1 MRKKEEGWLTS
12 LLQTDNPLKIAS
24 EKSIAMSNSET
35 YQQPVY
41 PDEAYYRQQQ
51 RMRQSRRWGGILL
64 VIGIIWLMFEL
75 IGRGVLWSINTGMV
89 EHTQTVQQ
97 TVSASVLQIK
107 VTNDRVTIVPSEHNA
122 IQIEATKHVSGWNRA
137 TADRALED
145 LRLEVQQ
152 QGDTASIT
160 IARPKHMLAVG
171 RSPSID
177 LRIALPPDTQFSIES
192 INGDLKVTNVTGTGR
207 MQTVTGDITV
217 QQMRGAL
224 TLKTTSGEINLR
236 EHQGT
241 VQIEAISGD
250 VRLTDSAVAD
260 VTASTFSGDLK
271 LTGVTGLL
279 QLNTIS
285 GDITIK
291 QAHNAQLIIDSTSGD
306 ITFTGS
312 LIDNQPHRVSTIS
325 GNVELRLP
333 SHSNLELAVNT
344 LSGDIETT
352 LDLRNIE
359 RDRRTLTGIAGTG
372 GATLSINTTSGD
384 VSIKTER
391 VAR

>member
-1 MRKKEEGWLTS
+1 
-12 LLQTDNPLKIAS
+12 
-24 EKSIAMSNSET
+24 MSNSDT
-35 YQQPVY
+35 YQQPTH
-41 PDEAYYRQQQ
+41 PDEAYYRQQ
-51 RMRQSRRWGGILL
+51 RTRQSRRWGGILL

-75 IGRGVLWSINTGMV
+75 IGRGVLWGINTGMV

-107 VTNDRVTIVPSEHNA
+107 IANDHVTIVPSEHNE
-122 IQIEATKHVSGWNRA
+122 IQIEATKHASSWNRA
-137 TADRALED
+137 AADRALED
-145 LRLEVQQ
+145 LRLDVHT

-160 IARPKHMLAVG
+160 IVRPKHMFAVG

-192 INGDLKVTNVTGTGR
+192 INGDLDVMNVTGTGR
-207 MQTVTGDITV
+207 MQTVSGDIAV

-236 EHQGT
+236 EHQGSL
-241 VQIEAISGD
+241 QIEAISGD

-260 VTASTFSGDLK
+260 ITASTFSGDLK

-291 QAHNAQLIIDSTSGD
+291 QAHDAQLIIDSTSGD
-306 ITFTGS
+306 IEFTGR

-325 GNVELRLP
+325 GDVELRLP
-333 SHSNLELAVNT
+333 SNSNLRLDVNT

-352 LDLRNIE
+352 LDLRDSE
-359 RDRRTLTGIAGTG
+359 HDRRTLTGIVGTG
-372 GATLSINTTSGD
+372 GATLSIDTTSGD

-391 VAR
+391 AAR